1 MDTLVI
7 DNKLYRFNT
16 EYENT
21 DDLTRRAQLKA
32 ISEKLKGRNLNNV
45 EKFNQILN
53 NIQTKQNNKPYHRLN
68 LFQKEQIVKDYVKEK
83 WGINKVESYAKQI
96 LKFIETKQIVTSNVV
111 YNLETGLLENIKNII
126 IEDDLV
132 CIKTKGCKSKQV
144 ERVEVE
150 EKDVNLKTK
159 EVNLKTKEVN
169 LKTKEVNL
177 KTKEVEEKPKDV
189 NLKTKDVNLKTKDVN
204 LKTKDVNLKNKEVES
219 EEEKS
224 EKSEEEKP
232 KNKKVELKTKEV
244 NLKNKEVG
252 VKTKQVGVK
261 TKQVEEKTIVTKN
274 KKTK

>member
-189 NLKTKDVNLKTKDVN
+189 NLKTKDVNLK
-204 LKTKDVNLKNKEVES
+204 NKEVES